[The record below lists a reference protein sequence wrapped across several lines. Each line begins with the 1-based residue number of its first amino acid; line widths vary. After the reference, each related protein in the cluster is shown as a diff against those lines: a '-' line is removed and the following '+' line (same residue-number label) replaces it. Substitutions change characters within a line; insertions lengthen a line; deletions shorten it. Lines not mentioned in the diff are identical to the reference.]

1 MRETLLKA
9 AQPDSRPRS
18 RNLWIASLL
27 LVVATAFLVYRG
39 REAGFDL
46 RDLASSL
53 RRVHWGWIAAA
64 WLAGLLTYV
73 GRTIR
78 WMVMLRPLAPSARFR
93 DVLTG
98 TVIGFTAVFLFGRPG
113 ELVRPWL
120 IAQSTGASFP
130 SQVAAWV
137 VERIYDTLLILTFFG
152 YALASSIQIHPSAG
166 PEIRWLITKGG
177 WIIGLT
183 ALLCLTALI
192 LLQHWA
198 PRFEQRIIDGLGFLR
213 AHHHERAS
221 RLVRAALEGLRAAR
235 SGTAIARLLF
245 WSVVE
250 WGIIYCC
257 FHFTFLAF
265 PETAGLAPTQVLA
278 YIGFVGIGSVIQI
291 PGIGGGFQVASILIT
306 TELFRVPMEVAASL
320 AMLNWIV
327 AFAGAVPLGLI
338 LAVREGLRWGQLSA
352 IQAQEEA
359 LP

>member
-1 MRETLLKA
+1 MQETLLKA
-9 AQPDSRPRS
+9 AHPGTRPRR
-18 RNLWIASLL
+18 RNAWIASLL
-27 LVVATAFLVYRG
+27 LLAAAAFLVYRG
-39 REAGFDL
+39 RQAGFDL
-46 RDLASSL
+46 REFALAL
-53 RRVHWGWIAAA
+53 RSVHWGWIAAA

-93 DVLTG
+93 DVLSS

-120 IAQSTGASFP
+120 IARATGASFP

-137 VERIYDTLLILTFFG
+137 LERIYDTLLILAFFG
-152 YALASSIQIHPSAG
+152 YALASSIRIHPSAG
-166 PEIRWLITKGG
+166 PEIRWLLARGG

-183 ALLCLTALI
+183 ALLCLAALV

-198 PRFEQRIIDGLGFLR
+198 PRFEQRIVDGLGFLQS
-213 AHHHERAS
+213 HHQERAS
-221 RLVRAALEGLRAAR
+221 RLVRAALDGLRAAR
-235 SGTAIARLLF
+235 SGTAIAQLLF

-250 WGIIYCC
+250 WGIIYFC

-265 PETAGLAPTQVLA
+265 PETATLAPTQVLA
-278 YIGFVGIGSVIQI
+278 YIGFVGIGSIIQI
-291 PGIGGGFQVASILIT
+291 PGLGGGFQVASILIT

-327 AFAGAVPLGLI
+327 AFAGAVPFGLV
-338 LAVREGLRWGQLSA
+338 LAVREGLRWGQLSD
-352 IQAQEEA
+352 IEKEA
-359 LP
+359 LS

>member
-130 SQVAAWV
+130 SQMAAWV

-221 RLVRAALEGLRAAR
+221 RLVRAALEGLRAGR